1 LMGLEIFLGLRCLLR
16 KTVIAA
22 WKYENMFHGKHLSKT
37 REKINYKSKLHMSIK
52 LNDMFNQ
59 KANSLKSFFL
69 FQTANSRSFFYFK
82 QQIQGVFFYFKQQI
96 QGVFFI
102 SNSKFKEFFLF
113 QTANSRSFFL
123 FISNSYELKWK
134 IWATKINSV
143 LCNKSWF
150 QHILALRFGQLE
162 KYMFLPYT
170 KIQKWEFS
178 THHDNFDLHNGVW
191 IFKASKLYNICIH
204 MLQDVCKFPV
214 KMFC

>member
-37 REKINYKSKLHMSIK
+37 REKINYKSKLHMSIW
-52 LNDMFNQ
+52 MTC
-59 KANSLKSFFL
+59 S
-69 FQTANSRSFFYFK
+69 TRR
-82 QQIQGVFFYFKQQI
+82 QIHWRVFFYFKQQI

-102 SNSKFKEFFLF
+102 SNSKFKEFF
-113 QTANSRSFFL
+113 